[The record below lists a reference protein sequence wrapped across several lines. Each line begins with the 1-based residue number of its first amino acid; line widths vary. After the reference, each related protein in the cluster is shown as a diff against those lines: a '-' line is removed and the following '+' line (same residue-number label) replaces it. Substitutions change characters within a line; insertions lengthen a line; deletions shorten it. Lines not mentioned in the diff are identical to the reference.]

1 MAKSY
6 KLKDNNYIDTQSI
19 VQNKQTL
26 DKKIE
31 GKIIES
37 YDFNDIINTGIT
49 FVDINFRNRPSGM
62 EYGVAITIH
71 SELGEWQFVQQ
82 IFINNND
89 IANNYRFAIRS
100 STIFKGTKN
109 WSS

>member
-19 VQNKQTL
+19 VHNKQTL

-37 YDFNDIINTGIT
+37 YDLNDIINTGIT
-49 FVDINFRNRPSGM
+49 FVDINFRNCPSGM
-62 EYGVAITIH
+62 KYGVAITIH

-89 IANNYRFAIRS
+89 IANNYRFAIR
-100 STIFKGTKN
+100 
-109 WSS
+109 